1 MARPKKKDDD
11 TVSEVGTMDFDHV
24 KKLYF
29 SDIKPGKSQSASHA
43 QTVSEAMKVIKKTC
57 HVEPQGARAAF
68 KAFEMEGAMR
78 EVHIRSLV
86 GTLNALLGTEVLK
99 CNFGDMVDQMQAE
112 DGYARPKPAL
122 VAVPTSDGSETDLAD
137 AADDFESSEEELAQQ
152 EGRAAAGTESE
163 EG

>member
-1 MARPKKKDDD
+1 MARPKKKDD
-11 TVSEVGTMDFDHV
+11 EVVIVKSMDFDHV

-43 QTVSEAMKVIKKTC
+43 QSVSEAMKVIKKTC

-68 KAFEMEGAMR
+68 KAFEMEDAMR
-78 EVHIRSLV
+78 ETHIRSLV

-112 DGYARPKPAL
+112 DGYARPKPSL
-122 VAVPTSDGSETDLAD
+122 VAVPDPSDGTETDLAD
-137 AADDFESSEEELAQQ
+137 AAEFTEASEEELAQQ
-152 EGRAAAGTESE
+152 EGRGATESE
-163 EG
+163 ED